1 MDRGEWTTKWVKA
14 EHTGRKF
21 RAVFKCGVCGHVTE
35 TATDYCAN
43 CGDAKNGKKMINQQQ
58 AVKEIRKM
66 MDMDG
71 FRDGDAVSRRAVIAI
86 IEAI

>member
-1 MDRGEWTTKWVKA
+1 MDRGEWITKWVKA

-21 RAVFKCGVCGHVTE
+21 RAVFKCCVCGHVTL
-35 TATDYCAN
+35 TATDYCAT
-43 CGDAKNGKKMINQQQ
+43 CGDAKNGKKMISQQQ

>member
-1 MDRGEWTTKWVKA
+1 MDRGEWITKWVKA
-14 EHTGRKF
+14 EHTGWKF
-21 RAVFKCGVCGHVTE
+21 RAVFKCGACGYVSAR
-35 TATDYCAN
+35 ATDYCPL
-43 CGDAKNGKKMINQQQ
+43 CGDSKNGQKMISQQQ

-66 MDMDG
+66 MDIDG